1 MTDAQLKE
9 TQDILAVIRERCYH
23 PVLIGYGGSIAYGTS
38 TDDSDVDIRG
48 IYLNPIEEFIG
59 TKPDSE
65 QFMMSEYDTTI
76 YSIKKMFNLLSNCNP
91 NTIELLGLKPEHYLY
106 STIIGKII
114 CANSFLFLSKKAGY
128 TFGRYANSQLNRLMN
143 KSGRAVEEASNNE
156 VRSINKALASLK
168 RDHNIGGASA
178 VYGDDGSVRINITG
192 DYEINQATRLFSE
205 ITNIHSDYRKSVR
218 NDKAM
223 AHNKITKH
231 MMHLVRL
238 YLMGIDI
245 LDKHEIITYRPE
257 HELLMSIR
265 NGEYME
271 ADGATPTPEFNKL
284 IEDLNKQFEEAW
296 ENTTLPEKPDAE
308 EVSILMMR
316 CVRLG
321 HDLN

>member
-1 MTDAQLKE
+1 MTEAQLKE
-9 TQDILAVIRERCYH
+9 TQEILDVIKERCHH

-48 IYLNPIEEFIG
+48 IYLNPIDEFIG

-76 YSIKKMFNLLSNCNP
+76 YSIKKMFYLMANCNP
-91 NTIELLGLKPEHYLY
+91 NTIELLGLKDEHYLF
-106 STIIGKII
+106 STIIGKMVR
-114 CANSFLFLSKKAGY
+114 ANSYLFLSKKAGY

-143 KSGRAVEEASNNE
+143 KSGRAVEEVSNNE
-156 VRSINKALASLK
+156 VRSINKALVSLK
-168 RDHNIGGASA
+168 RDHDIGGASA
-178 VYGDDGSVRINITG
+178 LGSDDGSVRISIHG
-192 DYEINQATRLFSE
+192 DYEINQATRLFGE
-205 ITNIHSDYRKSVR
+205 ITNIHSDYKKSVR

-257 HELLMSIR
+257 HDLLMAIR

-271 ADGATPTPEFNKL
+271 ADGATPTKEFNQL
-284 IEDLNKQFEEAW
+284 VEDLNKQFDEAW
-296 ENTTLPEKPDAE
+296 EKTTLPEKPDAE
-308 EVSILMMR
+308 EISKLMMR
-316 CVRLG
+316 CVRVG
-321 HDLN
+321 HHLH